1 MRETKYIIILSVCLL
16 SIQNLL
22 GQKGVIKGLIT
33 DSTNSMEIIGAAVKV
48 AGTDL
53 GVITNFDGVFIIPN
67 VSVGKATLEISF
79 ISYATKRITVN
90 VTAKDTVFVKTTL
103 ASNEVLLKAAVIK
116 AERLTNTQEAVLF
129 EIRDASQVVSGI
141 SSQQIHKSQDNNAAQ
156 VMQRVPG
163 VTIMDNRFVM
173 IRGLSERYN
182 NIMINNVI
190 APSTEVN
197 KRTFSFDLI
206 PSGAL
211 DRMMV
216 YKSGSA
222 ELPGDFAGG
231 VIKVYTV
238 ENIEERFFKI
248 GIGTG
253 IRAGTTFNPYYQSQG
268 SSTDFLGFDNGFRA
282 LPDQFPSTRNLQNSP
297 RNSQLRKD
305 AAHSLPNNFET
316 SSSTVVP
323 DFSFGISFGEKF
335 NIGKVQVTGINSV
348 GYSQSYQY
356 YKRDFHRYFEW
367 VDEEQPIIKRFEF
380 EDDTYEKQ
388 VKINALSNWTFKFN
402 DKHKIKFKNLFN
414 QIGENETIIR
424 NGEDFIQ
431 RPGDELR
438 NYLLGYRSRSI
449 YSGQLEGIHEFT
461 DRKNLSWVI
470 GSSYLKEDE
479 PDLRRFRTFRPEGV
493 FTNET
498 EGFQMQLP
506 PSSNLFETGRYY
518 GNLNEYSI
526 NHGTDYIYNLD
537 NRKKEGKKLK
547 VGYYTD
553 ARSRSFSSRYM
564 SYLYPGFFDPAEGER
579 IRRLP
584 LNEIFSPE
592 NLKTENGLILEEGTR
607 PIDEYTASN
616 HLAAAYIGFNLPIN
630 TKWSTSLG
638 FRGEYNVQSLQS
650 LDDATIIEV
659 NNPIMS
665 SLPFFNLS
673 YNISKN
679 SIVRVAY
686 GRTVNRPEFREL
698 APFLYY
704 DYKMEAGVIG
714 NPNLKTAT
722 IDNLDLRYEV
732 YPRPGETISLGS
744 FYKKFTN
751 PIENRTIITTE
762 SPQFTFINADA
773 AFNYGLELEFR
784 KSLQGLTSST
794 ILNNFSFNI
803 NSSVI
808 RSQVDL
814 GATAVAQDQIRPLQG
829 QSPYI
834 VNAAVYYN
842 DEKRNLSVSAVY
854 NIIGERIYSVGDV
867 LFPTIYELPR
877 NSIDLTIT
885 KKISKQVTFKMGF
898 QDLLNA
904 PFRFYQDSNRD
915 GKITASDDPVFTFR
929 RGTYSSF
936 LLAVDLYKTKK

>member
-1 MRETKYIIILSVCLL
+1 MRETKYIVILSVYLL

-53 GVITNFDGVFIIPN
+53 GVITNFDGAFIISN
-67 VSVGKATLEISF
+67 VPVGKATLEISF

-90 VTAKDTVFVKTTL
+90 VTAEDTVFVKTTL
-103 ASNEVLLKAAVIK
+103 ASNEIMLKAAVIK

-282 LPDQFPSTRNLQNSP
+282 IPDQFPSTRNLQNSP
-297 RNSQLRKD
+297 RNSQLRQD
-305 AAHSLPNNFET
+305 AAHSLPNNFQT
-316 SSSTVVP
+316 SSSTAVP

-402 DKHKIKFKNLFN
+402 NKHKIKFKNLFN

-493 FTNET
+493 HSNET

-518 GNLNEYSI
+518 GKLNEYSI
-526 NHGTDYIYNLD
+526 NHGTDYTYNLD
-537 NRKKEGKKLK
+537 NRKKDGKKIK

-553 ARSRSFSSRYM
+553 SRSRSFSSRYM

-584 LNEIFSPE
+584 LDEIFSPE
-592 NLKTENGLILEEGTR
+592 NIKTENGLILEEGTR

-630 TKWSTSLG
+630 TKWSTSVG

-650 LDDATIIEV
+650 RDDATIIEV
-659 NNPIMS
+659 NNPIFS
-665 SLPFFNLS
+665 SLPFLNLS

-722 IDNLDLRYEV
+722 IDNLDLRYEF

-773 AFNYGLELEFR
+773 AFNYGFELELR
-784 KSLQGLTSST
+784 KSLQGLTSSK

-808 RSQVDL
+808 WSQVDL

-834 VNAAVYYN
+834 INAAVYYN

-885 KKISKQVTFKMGF
+885 KRISKQVTFKMGF

-915 GKITASDDPVFTFR
+915 GKITESDDPVFTLR

-936 LLAVDLYKTKK
+936 SLAVDLYKTKK